1 MNVDLN
7 GLDAFV
13 RVALSRSFRKAAAGM
28 GVSPSALSHA
38 IGKLEQDL
46 GVRLLNRTTRSVSPS
61 PAGAQLLARLQPALA
76 DVAAALEELNTERTM
91 PRGRLRLNVPRPAAQ
106 LVLAP
111 LLARWREY
119 CPDVALD
126 ITASDAVVDIVEQGF
141 DAGMRFGE
149 LLQQDMVAVPVGP
162 DVRFAV
168 CAAPAYLARRGVPD
182 TPAGLD
188 AHECLQLRFPS
199 GVLFKWQFQHDG
211 QPLAVATSGSL
222 VLDDLP
228 ALLQAALDGAGLCY
242 TYEAYAAPWVEQG
255 RLAYVLQD
263 WAPPAER
270 FYLYYPSG
278 RHMSAALRTW
288 VDFLK
293 SNAQPRSL

>member
-13 RVALSRSFRKAAAGM
+13 RVAQSRSFRKAAAGM

-38 IGKLEQDL
+38 IGKLEHDL

-76 DVAAALEELNTERTM
+76 DVAAALDELNEERSA
-91 PRGRLRLNVPRPAAQ
+91 PRGRLRLNVPRAAAQ

-111 LLARWREY
+111 VLARWREH
-119 CPDVALD
+119 CPDVALE
-126 ITASDAVVDIVEQGF
+126 IAANDAVVDIVEQGF

-162 DVRFAV
+162 DIRFAV
-168 CAAPAYLARRGVPD
+168 CASPDYLKRHGAPSTPQELA
-182 TPAGLD
+182 
-188 AHECLQLRFPS
+188 AHECLQVRFPS
-199 GVLFKWQFQHDG
+199 GALFKWEFRHGG
-211 QPLAVATSGSL
+211 QPLSVATSGSL
-222 VLDDLP
+222 AMDDLP
-228 ALLQAALDGAGLCY
+228 GLLQAALDGAGLCY
-242 TYEAYAAPWVEQG
+242 TYEAYAAPWVAQG
-255 RLAYVLQD
+255 RLVYVMQE
-263 WAPPAER
+263 WMPPAER
-270 FYLYYPSG
+270 MFLYYPSG
-278 RHMSAALRTW
+278 RHMSAALRAL

-293 SNAQPRSL
+293 G

>member
-1 MNVDLN
+1 MKTDLN

-13 RVALSRSFRKAAAGM
+13 RVAQSRSFRKAAAVM

-38 IGKLEQDL
+38 INKLEQDL

-61 PAGAQLLARLQPALA
+61 PAGARLLARLQPALA
-76 DVAAALEELNTERTM
+76 GVAAALDELNQERTM
-91 PRGRLRLNVPRPAAQ
+91 PTGRLRLNVPRPAAQ

-126 ITASDAVVDIVEQGF
+126 ITANDGVVDIVEHEF

-162 DVRFAV
+162 DIRFVV
-168 CAAPAYLARRGVPD
+168 CASPAYLARHGKPA
-182 TPAGLD
+182 TPHALGG
-188 AHECLQLRFPS
+188 HECLQLRFPS
-199 GVLFKWQFQHDG
+199 GALFKWEFQHAG
-211 QPLAVATSGSL
+211 QPLAVATDGSL

-228 ALLQAALDGAGLCY
+228 AMLQAALDGAGLCY
-242 TYEAYAAPWVEQG
+242 TYEAYAAPWLEQE
-255 RLAYVLQD
+255 RLVAVLQD
-263 WAPPAER
+263 WMPPAER

-278 RHMSAALRTW
+278 RHMSAALRAW
-288 VDFLK
+288 VDFMK
-293 SNAQPRSL
+293 A

>member
-1 MNVDLN
+1 MSMDLN

-13 RVALSRSFRKAAAGM
+13 RVAHSRSFRKAAAGM
-28 GVSPSALSHA
+28 GVSASALSHA
-38 IGKLEQDL
+38 IGKLEHDL

-76 DVAAALEELNTERTM
+76 DVAAALDELNQERTM
-91 PRGRLRLNVPRPAAQ
+91 PKGRLRLNVPRPAAQ

-126 ITASDAVVDIVEQGF
+126 ITANDGVVDIVEQGF

-162 DVRFAV
+162 EIRFAV
-168 CAAPAYLARRGVPD
+168 CASPEYLARHGVPA
-182 TPAGLD
+182 TPHDLAG
-188 AHECLQLRFPS
+188 HECLQLRFPS
-199 GVLFKWQFQHDG
+199 GVLFKWEFQHAG
-211 QPLAVATSGSL
+211 QPLAVATNGSL
-222 VLDDLP
+222 ALDDLP
-228 ALLQAALDGAGLCY
+228 AMLQAALDGAGLCY
-242 TYEAYAAPWVEQG
+242 TYEAYAAPWVAQG

-278 RHMSAALRTW
+278 RHMSAALRAW
-288 VDFLK
+288 VDFMK
-293 SNAQPRSL
+293 GTVAG

>member
-1 MNVDLN
+1 MTIDLN

-13 RVALSRSFRKAAAGM
+13 RVAHSRSFRKAAAGM

-38 IGKLEQDL
+38 IGKLEHDL

-76 DVAAALEELNTERTM
+76 DVAAALDELNADRAK
-91 PRGRLRLNVPRPAAQ
+91 PRGRLRLNVPRAAAQ

-111 LLARWREY
+111 LLARWRAH

-126 ITASDAVVDIVEQGF
+126 VTATDAVVDIVQEGF

-162 DVRFAV
+162 DIRFAV
-168 CAAPAYLARRGVPD
+168 CASPEYLARHGAPA
-182 TPAGLD
+182 TPQDLA

-199 GVLFKWQFQHDG
+199 GALFKWQFQHDG
-211 QPLAVATSGSL
+211 APLAVATNGSL
-222 VLDDLP
+222 VLDDLL
-228 ALLQAALDGAGLCY
+228 AMLQAALDGAGLCY

-270 FYLYYPSG
+270 IFLYYPSG
-278 RHMSAALRTW
+278 RHMSAALRAW
-288 VDFLK
+288 VDFMK
-293 SNAQPRSL
+293 AAAP

>member
-1 MNVDLN
+1 
-7 GLDAFV
+7 
-13 RVALSRSFRKAAAGM
+13 M

-46 GVRLLNRTTRSVSPS
+46 GVRLLNRTTRSVNPS

-76 DVAAALEELNTERTM
+76 DVAAALDELNQERTQ

-111 LLARWREY
+111 LLARWRRH

-126 ITASDAVVDIVEQGF
+126 ITTSDAVVDIVAQGF

-149 LLQQDMVAVPVGP
+149 LLQQDMVALPVGP
-162 DVRFAV
+162 DIRFAV
-168 CAAPAYLARRGVPD
+168 CAAPAYLAQHGAPATPD
-182 TPAGLD
+182 ALA

-199 GVLFKWQFQHDG
+199 GNLFKWQFQREG
-211 QPLAVATSGSL
+211 QPVAVATNGSL

-228 ALLQAALDGAGLCY
+228 AMLWAALDGAGLCY
-242 TYEAYAAPWVEQG
+242 TYEAYAAPWVAQG
-255 RLAYVLQD
+255 RLAYVLED

-278 RHMSAALRTW
+278 RHMSAALRAL
-288 VDFLK
+288 VDFMK
-293 SNAQPRSL
+293 SAAPG

>member
-1 MNVDLN
+1 MNLDLN

-13 RVALSRSFRKAAAGM
+13 RVAASRSFRKAAAGM

-38 IGKLEQDL
+38 IGKLEQEL

-61 PAGAQLLARLQPALA
+61 PAGSKLLARLQPALA
-76 DVAAALEELNTERTM
+76 EVAAALDALNEERTV
-91 PRGRLRLNVPRPAAQ
+91 PKGRLRLNVPRPAAQ

-111 LLARWREY
+111 LLARWRAH

-126 ITASDAVVDIVEQGF
+126 ITANDGVVDIVEQGF

-149 LLQQDMVAVPVGP
+149 LLQQDMVALPVGP
-162 DVRFAV
+162 EIRFTV
-168 CAAPAYLARRGVPD
+168 CASPAYLARHGVPA
-182 TPAGLD
+182 TPHAL
-188 AHECLQLRFPS
+188 AEHECLQLRFPS
-199 GVLFKWQFQHDG
+199 GALFKWEFQHAG

-242 TYEAYAAPWVEQG
+242 TYEAYAAPWVAQG
-255 RLAYVLQD
+255 RLATVLQD

-278 RHMSAALRTW
+278 RHMSAALRAW
-288 VDFLK
+288 VDFIK
-293 SNAQPRSL
+293 AA

>member
-1 MNVDLN
+1 MSIDLN

-13 RVALSRSFRKAAAGM
+13 RVAHSRSFRKAAAAM

-38 IGKLEQDL
+38 IGKLEHDL

-76 DVAAALEELNTERTM
+76 DVAAALDELNQERTV
-91 PRGRLRLNVPRPAAQ
+91 PKGRLRLNVPRPAAQ

-111 LLARWREY
+111 LLARWREH

-126 ITASDAVVDIVEQGF
+126 ITANDGVVDIVEQGF

-162 DVRFAV
+162 EIRFVV
-168 CAAPAYLARRGVPD
+168 CAAPAYLARHGAPA
-182 TPAGLD
+182 TPHDLTG
-188 AHECLQLRFPS
+188 HECLQLRFPS
-199 GVLFKWQFQHDG
+199 GTLFKWEFQHAG
-211 QPLAVATSGSL
+211 QPLAVATNGSL

-228 ALLQAALDGAGLCY
+228 AMLQAARDGAGLCY

-255 RLAYVLQD
+255 RLEVVLQE

-278 RHMSAALRTW
+278 RHMSAALRAW
-288 VDFLK
+288 VDFMK
-293 SNAQPRSL
+293 GMAAG

>member
-1 MNVDLN
+1 MNLDLN

-13 RVALSRSFRKAAAGM
+13 RVAASRSFRKAAVGM

-61 PAGAQLLARLQPALA
+61 PAGAKLLARLQPALA
-76 DVAAALEELNTERTM
+76 EVAAALEALNEERTL
-91 PRGRLRLNVPRPAAQ
+91 PKGRLRLNVPRPAAQ

-111 LLARWREY
+111 LLARWRAH

-126 ITASDAVVDIVEQGF
+126 ISANDGVVDIVEQGF

-149 LLQQDMVAVPVGP
+149 LLQQDMVALPVGP

-168 CAAPAYLARRGVPD
+168 CAAPDYLARHGVPA
-182 TPAGLD
+182 TPHAL
-188 AHECLQLRFPS
+188 AQHECLQLRFPS
-199 GVLFKWQFQHDG
+199 GAIFKWEFQHEG
-211 QPLAVATSGSL
+211 QPLAVATSGGL

-242 TYEAYAAPWVEQG
+242 TYEAYAAPWVAQG
-255 RLAYVLQD
+255 KLAYVLQD

-278 RHMSAALRTW
+278 RHMSAALRAW
-288 VDFLK
+288 VDFIK
-293 SNAQPRSL
+293 A

>member
-1 MNVDLN
+1 MSVDLN

-13 RVALSRSFRKAAAGM
+13 RVAHSRSFRKAAAGM

-38 IGKLEQDL
+38 IGKLEQEL

-61 PAGAQLLARLQPALA
+61 PAGARLLARLQPALA
-76 DVAAALEELNTERTM
+76 DVAAALDALNDERTM

-111 LLARWREY
+111 LLARWRAH

-126 ITASDAVVDIVEQGF
+126 IMASDAVVDIVEQGF

-162 DVRFAV
+162 DIRFAV
-168 CAAPAYLARRGVPD
+168 CATPDYLARHGVPA
-182 TPAGLD
+182 TPHALA

-199 GVLFKWQFQHDG
+199 GALYKWQFQHDG
-211 QPLAVATSGSL
+211 QPLEVATNGSL
-222 VLDDLP
+222 ALDDLP

-242 TYEAYAAPWVEQG
+242 TYEAYAAPWVAQG

-278 RHMSAALRTW
+278 RHMSAALRAL
-288 VDFLK
+288 VDFMK
-293 SNAQPRSL
+293 ANGP